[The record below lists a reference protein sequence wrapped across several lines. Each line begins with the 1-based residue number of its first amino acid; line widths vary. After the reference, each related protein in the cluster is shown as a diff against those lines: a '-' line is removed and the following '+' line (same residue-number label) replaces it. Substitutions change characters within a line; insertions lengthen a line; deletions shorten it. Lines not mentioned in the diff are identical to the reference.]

1 MAEKGFFEELT
12 AAFSKA
18 TKGVFEKHKESN
30 AVVFIQN
37 SITRV
42 EKIVATLDKML
53 KKRGLDIG
61 ATANNIKGKGK
72 EIFDKAKAF
81 KDESKEKGFLATAK
95 TKATDIKSK
104 LTNMFA
110 GDTEKSGAPPEDG
123 SEKSIIDKV
132 KSFAGNSYMSLKDGF
147 KNQQVT
153 AIITP
158 DTDEPGMIKV
168 TLSNGEVYIAT
179 PEQYKKLK
187 LVFSFIPGLKVI
199 EQLDPDADKSTDT
212 SENKKGVFAIAKG
225 LTLGLKSK
233 ISNIFKKSDDDG
245 DNKISKTEAEKAQT
259 EHNNEEADEKAEKK
273 QSAFSKLLGR
283 SNERADKRKQEIE
296 DEKKA
301 VLENSKENAKKKE
314 KSSWLGKILG
324 AVGAVGGFI
333 GKAIGGLG
341 GLLLKGFGKSIGYLG
356 GFVVKGLGKTFM
368 TIVPRLGSMIGGL
381 ASKLVGGGLKAAGT
395 VAWEGAKLA
404 GRSLLPMAGGALQ
417 LAGRAALTLATGPVG
432 WVVAAATVAYAG
444 YKLYKY
450 LTKNNVADDLGG
462 KLTRLRLLMYGL
474 NDVKKEHYSK
484 IFDLEMMM
492 KDYIKFKDYKVTVDK
507 LNNDDIDKILDIF
520 KVSRDEKDKY
530 QVLNTWFVKRFM
542 PAYKAFMQAL
552 YSVNNSIYLDEID
565 KMKPLDVY
573 NFVTRISVPTVIYDI
588 EQVPTFDD
596 TRVYHGKKE
605 VDDMLI
611 NITNQCKAQA
621 NEKDPDTAKK
631 IEAENKA
638 KQAAIAQKQQP
649 DQKKAEETKPAP
661 PPPKQPPIEQSPGDS
676 DSPPGKTETGA
687 GAKTEAKAAAK
698 LTKASGEIYPGTTS
712 LEGISTKLAKEKI
725 YNLDPNVRELF
736 TGMAK
741 EYNSLTGKTIPVNE
755 AFRSYDD
762 QAALYAKMPG
772 KAAKPGNSTHEFG
785 LALDINSKEA
795 DELDKLGLMRKYGFT
810 RPIGGEKWHIEPIG
824 VSLDPNRAKKDQ
836 NYRFSSIQSSPG
848 KGGDGYGSLDTST
861 LKKRDVAYQLSIY
874 NKAGGETIDPAKAIK
889 GGPSANLEPK
899 PGMGGKPGETPGDKP
914 KMTGAASP
922 TATQP
927 NTDAKAAT
935 GGSAAG
941 MATGSGNPDSEAK
954 PTTNAANKPLEKS
967 ENVAPANPA
976 TDVGKYAELGP
987 DAAITQAA
995 KMTGMNE
1002 ATMKAYAQME
1012 SSGKG
1017 GSIKN
1022 KNSSATGLFQI
1033 VGGTWKA
1040 LVKKYGP
1047 KYGLPPDAQPDNN
1060 YYNALMAME
1069 YAKENLAGLK
1079 DYQSAGID
1087 EATAIYLA
1095 HHYGAS
1101 GARKIIDFLK
1111 KDPNSPMK
1119 NAVSGDAYAANKAG
1133 IGDASVQ
1140 GYVQKVSG
1148 KIAAAGGGGAA
1159 AGGGTTSA
1167 ATPAKETYASKSVGG
1182 SDAPPQQNNPNSSKV
1197 AELNKAVYKPETA
1210 PASAY
1215 KTVDTASPASAPAQ
1229 APAPQQ
1235 SSVMNPKNPE
1245 KLMTD
1250 QLDALNLIAKI
1261 LTSIDGKFDADTFK
1275 QIAGGKSQQT
1285 PPAPDKSIPK
1295 GGVNLSRK
1303 SVEA

>member
-1 MAEKGFFEELT
+1 MAEKSLFEDLN
-12 AAFSKA
+12 AAFRGA
-18 TKGVFEKHKESN
+18 TKSVFKKHKDSN
-30 AVVFIQN
+30 VVIFIKQ
-37 SITRV
+37 SIERA
-42 EKIVATLDKML
+42 ENIFNALDKML
-53 KKRGLDIG
+53 KKRNIDIG
-61 ATANNIKGKGK
+61 AGIENVKGKGK
-72 EIFDKAKAF
+72 EFLEKAKNF
-81 KDESKEKGFLATAK
+81 KEESKQKGFLETAK
-95 TKATDIKSK
+95 AKATDIQSK
-104 LTNMFA
+104 LTNLFKKENET
-110 GDTEKSGAPPEDG
+110 GVSPPE
-123 SEKSIIDKV
+123 E
-132 KSFAGNSYMSLKDGF
+132 
-147 KNQQVT
+147 
-153 AIITP
+153 
-158 DTDEPGMIKV
+158 
-168 TLSNGEVYIAT
+168 
-179 PEQYKKLK
+179 
-187 LVFSFIPGLKVI
+187 
-199 EQLDPDADKSTDT
+199 
-212 SENKKGVFAIAKG
+212 
-225 LTLGLKSK
+225 
-233 ISNIFKKSDDDG
+233 
-245 DNKISKTEAEKAQT
+245 SKTEQEKNQT
-259 EHNNEEADEKAEKK
+259 EMNNANAEAKSEKK
-273 QSAFSKLLGR
+273 ESAFSKLF
-283 SNERADKRKQEIE
+283 SKTNDRAEKRKKEIE
-296 DEKKA
+296 EEKKA
-301 VLENSKENAKKKE
+301 VQENSKKKE

-333 GKAIGGLG
+333 GKALGGLG
-341 GLLLKGFGKSIGYLG
+341 GFLLKGFGKSIGYLG
-356 GFVVKGLGKTFM
+356 GFVVKGLGKTVM
-368 TIVPRLGSMIGGL
+368 SLVPALGSTIAKL
-381 ASKLVGGGLKAAGT
+381 TSSLVGGGLKGAASLAGKGIMAAGK
-395 VAWEGAKLA
+395 AIM
-404 GRSLLPMAGGALQ
+404 PMAGGALQ
-417 LAGRAALTLATGPVG
+417 IAGRAALTLATGPVG
-432 WVVAAATVAYAG
+432 WVVAAATAAYAG

-450 LTKNNVADDLGG
+450 LTRNNIADDLGG
-462 KLTRLRLLMYGL
+462 KLTRLRLLMYGF
-474 NDVKKEHYSK
+474 NDVKKDHYSK
-484 IFDLEMMM
+484 VFDLEMMM
-492 KDYIKFKDYKVTVDK
+492 KDYVKFKDYKVIVDK

-520 KVSRDEKDKY
+520 KVKREEKDKY
-530 QVLNTWFVKRFM
+530 KILNTWFVKRFM

-588 EQVPTFDD
+588 QEVPTFDD
-596 TRVYHGKKE
+596 PKVYSTKDE
-605 VDDMLI
+605 VDSMLT
-611 NITNQCKAQA
+611 NITNQCKDQA
-621 NEKDPDTAKK
+621 NQKDPNTAKK

-638 KQAAIAQKQQP
+638 KQSAVAQKQQQE
-649 DQKKAEETKPAP
+649 QKKSEENKPVSTAT
-661 PPPKQPPIEQSPGDS
+661 KQPPLEQSPGEA
-676 DSPPGKTETGA
+676 DSPPGKTDTGA
-687 GAKTEAKAAAK
+687 GAKTEAKASAK

-741 EYNSLTGKTIPVNE
+741 EYNALTGKTIPVNE
-755 AFRSYDD
+755 AFRSYED

-836 NYRFSSIQSSPG
+836 NYRFTAIQSSPG
-848 KGGDGYGSLDTST
+848 KGGDGYGSLDNST
-861 LKKRDVAYQLSIY
+861 LKKRNVEYQLSIY

-889 GGPSANLEPK
+889 GGPASNLEPK
-899 PGMGGKPGETPGDKP
+899 PGMGGKPGETPGEKP
-914 KMTGAASP
+914 KITGAASP

-927 NTDAKAAT
+927 NTEAKAAT
-935 GGSAAG
+935 GGGSTGG
-941 MATGSGNPDSEAK
+941 MATGSGNPDAETK
-954 PTTNAANKPLEKS
+954 PTTNASNKPLEKS

-976 TDVGKYAELGP
+976 TDVGKYADLGP

-1095 HHYGAS
+1095 HHYGPS

-1111 KDPNSPMK
+1111 KDPNTPMR
-1119 NAVSGDAYAANKAG
+1119 NAVSPDAFNANKAA
-1133 IGDASVQ
+1133 IGDNSVG

-1148 KIAAAGGGGAA
+1148 KIAANGGSTGQAGGA
-1159 AGGGTTSA
+1159 TTMAFADTQKPIAS
-1167 ATPAKETYASKSVGG
+1167 SKSIPAE
-1182 SDAPPQQNNPNSSKV
+1182 DAPVQSANNANSSQV
-1197 AELNKAVYKPETA
+1197 AQLNKAIYKPETA
-1210 PASAY
+1210 PASPY
-1215 KTVDTASPASAPAQ
+1215 KTVDTASQASAPAQ

-1235 SSVMNPKNPE
+1235 SSVMNPKNSE

-1275 QIAGGKSQQT
+1275 QLAAGKSQQT

-1303 SVEA
+1303 GVEA

>member
-1 MAEKGFFEELT
+1 MADKSLFEDLR
-12 AAFSKA
+12 AAFKGA
-18 TKGVFEKHKESN
+18 TKSVFSKHKESN
-30 AVVFIQN
+30 AVIFIQD
-37 SITRV
+37 SIRKV
-42 EKIVATLDKML
+42 DNIVKALDKML
-53 KKRGLDIG
+53 KKRNIDVGG
-61 ATANNIKGKGK
+61 AIDNAKGRGK
-72 EIFDKAKAF
+72 ELLEKGQAIYAEGKQKGFLETAKAKAV
-81 KDESKEKGFLATAK
+81 DV
-95 TKATDIKSK
+95 KSK
-104 LTNMFA
+104 LTNLFKKENETGVSPPEEEGKEESTEEVKEEA
-110 GDTEKSGAPPEDG
+110 KPTPAKKLTRAEKKRAKKLSLTEK
-123 SEKSIIDKV
+123 EK
-132 KSFAGNSYMSLKDGF
+132 AETE
-147 KNQQVT
+147 KN
-153 AIITP
+153 
-158 DTDEPGMIKV
+158 
-168 TLSNGEVYIAT
+168 N
-179 PEQYKKLK
+179 
-187 LVFSFIPGLKVI
+187 
-199 EQLDPDADKSTDT
+199 
-212 SENKKGVFAIAKG
+212 
-225 LTLGLKSK
+225 
-233 ISNIFKKSDDDG
+233 
-245 DNKISKTEAEKAQT
+245 TEAEAKS
-259 EHNNEEADEKAEKK
+259 EKK
-273 QSAFSKLLGR
+273 ESIFGKMFGR
-283 SNERADKRKQEIE
+283 SNDRAEKRKKEIE
-296 DEKKA
+296 EEKKA
-301 VLENSKENAKKKE
+301 VQENSKKKE

-333 GKAIGGLG
+333 GKALGGLG
-341 GLLLKGFGKSIGYLG
+341 GFLLKGFGKSIGYLG
-356 GFVVKGLGKTFM
+356 GFVVKGLGKTVM
-368 TIVPRLGSMIGGL
+368 SLVPALGSTI
-381 ASKLVGGGLKAAGT
+381 ARITSSLVGGGIKSVAGLAGKGIMAAGR
-395 VAWEGAKLA
+395 AI
-404 GRSLLPMAGGALQ
+404 LPMAGGALQ
-417 LAGRAALTLATGPVG
+417 IAGRAALTLATGPVG

-450 LTKNNVADDLGG
+450 LTRNNVADDLGG

-474 NDVKKEHYSK
+474 NDAKKEHYSK

-492 KDYIKFKDYKVTVDK
+492 KDYVKFKDYKVTVDK

-552 YSVNNSIYLDEID
+552 YSVNNSIYLDDID

-573 NFVTRISVPTVIYDI
+573 NFVTRISIPTVIYDI
-588 EQVPTFDD
+588 ERVPTFDD
-596 TRVYHGKKE
+596 TRVYHSKKE
-605 VDDMLI
+605 VDDLLI
-611 NITNQCKAQA
+611 NITNQCKSEA
-621 NEKDPDTAKK
+621 NQKDPDAAKK
-631 IEAENKA
+631 IESENKA
-638 KQAAIAQKQQP
+638 KQAAATQKQQP

-661 PPPKQPPIEQSPGDS
+661 PPPKQPPVDQSPGDS

-741 EYNSLTGKTIPVNE
+741 EYNALTGKTIPVNE

-927 NTDAKAAT
+927 NTAAKAAT
-935 GGSAAG
+935 TGGNAG
-941 MATGSGNPDSEAK
+941 SIATGSGNPDSESK
-954 PTTNAANKPLEKS
+954 PTTNASNKPLEKS
-967 ENVAPANPA
+967 ENVAQTNPA

-1111 KDPNSPMK
+1111 KDPNAPMK
-1119 NAVSGDAYAANKAG
+1119 NAVSGDAYSANKAG

-1159 AGGGTTSA
+1159 AGGTATASATTGTTPS
-1167 ATPAKETYASKSVGG
+1167 ATPVASSSKETYASKSIGG
-1182 SDAPPQQNNPNSSKV
+1182 SDAPPQQNNANSSKV
-1197 AELNKAVYKPETA
+1197 AELNKAVYKPDTA
-1210 PASAY
+1210 PASPY
-1215 KTVDTASPASAPAQ
+1215 KTVDTASQASAPSQ

-1235 SSVMNPKNPE
+1235 NSVMNPKNSE

-1261 LTSIDGKFDADTFK
+1261 LTSIDGKFDGDTFK
-1275 QIAGGKSQQT
+1275 QLAAGKSQPT

>member
-1 MAEKGFFEELT
+1 MAEKSLFEDLN
-12 AAFSKA
+12 AAFRGA
-18 TKGVFEKHKESN
+18 TKSVFKKHKDSN
-30 AVVFIQN
+30 VVIFIKQ
-37 SITRV
+37 SIERA
-42 EKIVATLDKML
+42 ENIFNALDKML
-53 KKRGLDIG
+53 KKRNIDVG
-61 ATANNIKGKGK
+61 ASIENVKGKGK
-72 EIFDKAKAF
+72 EFLEKAKNF
-81 KDESKEKGFLATAK
+81 KEESKQKGFLETAK
-95 TKATDIKSK
+95 AKATDIQSK
-104 LTNMFA
+104 LTNLFKKENET
-110 GDTEKSGAPPEDG
+110 GVSPPEESRTEQEKSQTEMNNANAEAK
-123 SEKSIIDKV
+123 SEKK
-132 KSFAGNSYMSLKDGF
+132 
-147 KNQQVT
+147 
-153 AIITP
+153 
-158 DTDEPGMIKV
+158 E
-168 TLSNGEVYIAT
+168 
-179 PEQYKKLK
+179 
-187 LVFSFIPGLKVI
+187 
-199 EQLDPDADKSTDT
+199 
-212 SENKKGVFAIAKG
+212 
-225 LTLGLKSK
+225 
-233 ISNIFKKSDDDG
+233 
-245 DNKISKTEAEKAQT
+245 
-259 EHNNEEADEKAEKK
+259 
-273 QSAFSKLLGR
+273 SAFSKMF
-283 SNERADKRKQEIE
+283 SKTNERVERRKKEIE
-296 DEKKA
+296 EEKKA
-301 VLENSKENAKKKE
+301 VQENSKKKE

-324 AVGAVGGFI
+324 AVGAVGGLI
-333 GKAIGGLG
+333 GKALGGLG
-341 GLLLKGFGKSIGYLG
+341 GFLLKGFGKSIGYLG
-356 GFVVKGLGKTFM
+356 GFVVKGLGKTM
-368 TIVPRLGSMIGGL
+368 MSLVPALGSTI
-381 ASKLVGGGLKAAGT
+381 ARITSSLVGGGLKGAASLAGKGLMAAGK
-395 VAWEGAKLA
+395 AIM
-404 GRSLLPMAGGALQ
+404 PMAGGALQ
-417 LAGRAALTLATGPVG
+417 IAGRAALTLATGPVG
-432 WVVAAATVAYAG
+432 WIAAAATAAYAG

-450 LTKNNVADDLGG
+450 LTRNNVADDLGG
-462 KLTRLRLLMYGL
+462 KLTRLRLLMYGF

-484 IFDLEMMM
+484 VFDLEMMM
-492 KDYIKFKDYKVTVDK
+492 KDYVKFKDYKVTVDK

-520 KVSRDEKDKY
+520 KVKREEKDKY
-530 QVLNTWFVKRFM
+530 KILNTWFVKRFM

-588 EQVPTFDD
+588 QEVPTFDD
-596 TRVYHGKKE
+596 PKVYSTKDE
-605 VDDMLI
+605 VDSMLT
-611 NITNQCKAQA
+611 NITNQCKDQA
-621 NEKDPDTAKK
+621 NQKDPNTAKK

-638 KQAAIAQKQQP
+638 KQSAVAQKQQP
-649 DQKKAEETKPAP
+649 EQKKAEETKPAP
-661 PPPKQPPIEQSPGDS
+661 PPAKQPPLEQSPGEA
-676 DSPPGKTETGA
+676 DSPPGKTETGV
-687 GAKTEAKAAAK
+687 GEKTETKAAAK

-741 EYNSLTGKTIPVNE
+741 EYNALTGKTIPVNE
-755 AFRSYDD
+755 AFRSYED

-836 NYRFSSIQSSPG
+836 NYRFSAIQSSPG
-848 KGGDGYGSLDTST
+848 KGGDGYGALDNST
-861 LKKRDVAYQLSIY
+861 LKKRNVEYQLSIY

-889 GGPSANLEPK
+889 GGPASNLEPK
-899 PGMGGKPGETPGDKP
+899 PGMGGKPAETPGEKP
-914 KMTGAASP
+914 KITGAASP

-927 NTDAKAAT
+927 NTEAKAAT
-935 GGSAAG
+935 VGGSTGG
-941 MATGSGNPDSEAK
+941 MATGSGNPDAEAK
-954 PTTNAANKPLEKS
+954 PTINSSNKPLEKS
-967 ENVAPANPA
+967 ENVAATNPA

-1047 KYGLPPDAQPDNN
+1047 KYGLPPDAKPDNN

-1111 KDPNSPMK
+1111 KDPNTPMK

-1148 KIAAAGGGGAA
+1148 KIAAAGGGGNA
-1159 AGGGTTSA
+1159 AGNTT
-1167 ATPAKETYASKSVGG
+1167 ATETKPTVASTDTSKQPSTTIA
-1182 SDAPPQQNNPNSSKV
+1182 SNDAPKQQNNSNSSQV
-1197 AELNKAVYKPETA
+1197 AQLNKAVYKPET
-1210 PASAY
+1210 SSGSLY

-1235 SSVMNPKNPE
+1235 SSVMNPKNSE

-1275 QIAGGKSQQT
+1275 QLAAGKSQQT
-1285 PPAPDKSIPK
+1285 PPPAPDKSIPK

>member
-1 MAEKGFFEELT
+1 MAEKSLFEDLRS
-12 AAFSKA
+12 AFQDA
-18 TKGVFEKHKESN
+18 TKTVFQKHKESN
-30 AVVFIQN
+30 AVIFIKD
-37 SITRV
+37 SIKRA
-42 EKIVATLDKML
+42 ENIIKTLDKML
-53 KKRGLDIG
+53 KKRNIDVG
-61 ATANNIKGKGK
+61 ATVKDVQGRGK
-72 EIFDKAKAF
+72 ELLEKGRAVYAEGKQ
-81 KDESKEKGFLATAK
+81 KGFLETAK
-95 TKATDIKSK
+95 AKSTDIQSK
-104 LTNMFA
+104 LTNLFKKENET
-110 GDTEKSGAPPEDG
+110 GVSPPEEESEGEKKPESLTEKEKKETKANNAEAEAK
-123 SEKSIIDKV
+123 SEKK
-132 KSFAGNSYMSLKDGF
+132 
-147 KNQQVT
+147 
-153 AIITP
+153 
-158 DTDEPGMIKV
+158 E
-168 TLSNGEVYIAT
+168 
-179 PEQYKKLK
+179 
-187 LVFSFIPGLKVI
+187 
-199 EQLDPDADKSTDT
+199 
-212 SENKKGVFAIAKG
+212 
-225 LTLGLKSK
+225 
-233 ISNIFKKSDDDG
+233 
-245 DNKISKTEAEKAQT
+245 
-259 EHNNEEADEKAEKK
+259 
-273 QSAFSKLLGR
+273 SAFSKMFSR
-283 SNERADKRKQEIE
+283 SNERAEKRKKEIE
-296 DEKKA
+296 EEKKA
-301 VLENSKENAKKKE
+301 VQENSKKKE

-333 GKAIGGLG
+333 GKALGGLG
-341 GLLLKGFGKSIGYLG
+341 GFLLKGFGKSIGYLG
-356 GFVVKGLGKTFM
+356 GFVVKGLGKTVM
-368 TIVPRLGSMIGGL
+368 SLVPALGSTIARL
-381 ASKLVGGGLKAAGT
+381 TSSLVGGGLKGAASLAGKGIMAAGR
-395 VAWEGAKLA
+395 AIM
-404 GRSLLPMAGGALQ
+404 PMAGGALQ
-417 LAGRAALTLATGPVG
+417 IAGRAALALATGPVG
-432 WVVAAATVAYAG
+432 WIAAAATAAYAG

-450 LTKNNVADDLGG
+450 LTRNNVADDLGG
-462 KLTRLRLLMYGL
+462 KLTRLRLLMYGF
-474 NDVKKEHYSK
+474 NDVKKDHYSK
-484 IFDLEMMM
+484 VFDLEMMM
-492 KDYIKFKDYKVTVDK
+492 KDYVKFHDYKVVVDK

-520 KVSRDEKDKY
+520 KVKREEKDKY
-530 QVLNTWFVKRFM
+530 KILNTWFVKRFM

-565 KMKPLDVY
+565 KMKPVDVY
-573 NFVTRISVPTVIYDI
+573 NFVTRISVPTVIYDTQ
-588 EQVPTFDD
+588 EVPTFDD
-596 TRVYHGKKE
+596 TKVYSTKDE
-605 VDDMLI
+605 VDSMLT
-611 NITNQCKAQA
+611 NITNQCKDQA
-621 NEKDPDTAKK
+621 NQKDPKVSKK
-631 IEAENKA
+631 IEEENKRA
-638 KQAAIAQKQQP
+638 KDAVAQKQQP
-649 DQKKAEETKPAP
+649 EQKKAQETKPAP
-661 PPPKQPPIEQSPGDS
+661 PPPKQPPVEQTPGDS

-687 GAKTEAKAAAK
+687 GEKTEAKAAAK

-712 LEGISTKLAKEKI
+712 LEGISTKLNKEKI

-741 EYNSLTGKTIPVNE
+741 EYNALTGKTIPVNE
-755 AFRSYDD
+755 AFRSYED

-836 NYRFSSIQSSPG
+836 NYRFTSIQSSPG
-848 KGGDGYGSLDTST
+848 RGGDGYGALDNST
-861 LKKRDVAYQLSIY
+861 LKKRNVQYQLSIY
-874 NKAGGETIDPAKAIK
+874 NKAGGETIDPAKAVK
-889 GGPSANLEPK
+889 GGPAPNLEPK
-899 PGMGGKPGETPGDKP
+899 PGMGGKPGETPGEKP
-914 KMTGAASP
+914 KMTGSASP
-922 TATQP
+922 TATQS
-927 NTDAKAAT
+927 NAEAKTAI
-935 GGSAAG
+935 GG
-941 MATGSGNPDSEAK
+941 GNPDSETK
-954 PTTNAANKPLEKS
+954 PTTNPSTKPLEKS
-967 ENVAPANPA
+967 ENVVKTNPS

-1069 YAKENLAGLK
+1069 YAKENLASLK

-1095 HHYGAS
+1095 HHYGPS

-1111 KDPNSPMK
+1111 KDPNAPMK

-1159 AGGGTTSA
+1159 AGSSPA
-1167 ATPAKETYASKSVGG
+1167 PNATPSKETYASKSVAG
-1182 SDAPPQQNNPNSSKV
+1182 SDAPPQKNNPNASKV

-1210 PASAY
+1210 PASPY
-1215 KTVDTASPASAPAQ
+1215 KTVDTASPASAPVQ

-1235 SSVMNPKNPE
+1235 SSVMNPKNSE

-1275 QIAGGKSQQT
+1275 QLAGGKSQQT
-1285 PPAPDKSIPK
+1285 QPPSPDKSIPK

-1303 SVEA
+1303 SIEA